1 MERQLTELWYREPPH
16 GALLQPLAWIYAALV
31 ELRRRAYR
39 SGWAR
44 SASAGRPVVVVG
56 NLTVGGTGKT
66 PLTLWLAR
74 ALTAEGLRVGIVAR
88 GYGSGN
94 GRGPRAVAADARW
107 QDVGDE
113 ALILARRSGCPTV
126 IGIDRLAAA
135 RALAAEGVEVI
146 VADDGLQHLR
156 LARDCEILVV
166 DGARGVGNGRLLP
179 AGPLR
184 EPTTRLLQ
192 VDAIVVNG
200 SATHGSL
207 AALLPPAVLAMQLA
221 AIEVVSVDERERRPL
236 ASFQGQRVHAVAGIG
251 NPQRFFHELRAHGME
266 LIEHAFPDHH
276 PLSAAEVAFADALP
290 VLMTEKDAVKC
301 STFANPRLWYV
312 PVTAQLSARDAHEL
326 LVRVLAKV
334 RGAAPAGGP

>member
-1 MERQLTELWYREPPH
+1 
-16 GALLQPLAWIYAALV
+16 
-31 ELRRRAYR
+31 
-39 SGWAR
+39 
-44 SASAGRPVVVVG
+44 VVVVG

-66 PLTLWLAR
+66 PLTIWLAR

-251 NPQRFFHELRAHGME
+251 NPQRFFRELRAHGME

-301 STFANPRLWYV
+301 GTFANPRLWYV
-312 PVTAQLSARDAHEL
+312 PVTAHLSAHDAHEL
-326 LVRVLAKV
+326 LARVLAKV